1 MKELPDFYNDIDK
14 TLSEIKSLLS
24 RGVNDR
30 KSNFH
35 YTTLCTIDSNLRPQA
50 RTVIFRN
57 FNTEKFYLS
66 IHSDFRSKKINEI
79 NKNNYVSL
87 VFYDDKKKIQLRVK
101 GKAKI
106 QASKRDSWNKLGNW
120 SRRCYL
126 SEESPGTNKKEPTSG
141 FSEKYY
147 FNAPSTEESEKG
159 LQNFS
164 VIKIIAEEIEWLFLA
179 SQGHRRILYNV
190 KRDLENIKI
199 EGKWLVP

>member
-1 MKELPDFYNDIDK
+1 MKELPEFYNDIDK
-14 TLSEIKSLLS
+14 TLSEIKSMLS

-35 YTTLCTIDSNLRPQA
+35 YTTLCTVDNNSRPQA

-57 FNTEKFYLS
+57 FNIEKFYLY
-66 IHSDFRSKKINEI
+66 IHSDLRSKKITEI
-79 NKNNYVSL
+79 KNNSHVSL
-87 VFYDDKKKIQLRVK
+87 VFYDDKKKIQLRIR
-101 GKAKI
+101 GIAKI
-106 QASKRDSWNKLGNW
+106 EPSKKDSWNKLSNW

-126 SEESPGTNKKEPTSG
+126 SEESPGIEKQEPTSG
-141 FSEKYY
+141 FSEKYH

-164 VIKIIAEEIEWLFLA
+164 VIQIMAKEIEWLFLA
-179 SQGHRRILYNV
+179 SQGHRRILFDI

>member
-1 MKELPDFYNDIDK
+1 MKELPEFYDDIDK

-35 YTTLCTIDSNLRPQA
+35 YTTLCTVDNNSRPQA

-57 FNTEKFYLS
+57 FNIEKFYLY

-79 NKNNYVSL
+79 KNNSHVSL
-87 VFYDDKKKIQLRVK
+87 VFYDDKKKIQLRIR
-101 GKAKI
+101 GIAKI
-106 QASKRDSWNKLGNW
+106 EPSKKNSWNKLSNW

-126 SEESPGTNKKEPTSG
+126 SEESPGINKKEPTSG
-141 FSEKYY
+141 FSERYY
-147 FNAPSTEESEKG
+147 YNAPSTEESEKG

-164 VIKIIAEEIEWLFLA
+164 VIEIIAEDIEWLFLA
-179 SQGHRRILYNV
+179 SQGHRRILFEI